1 MTETNWAGS
10 HTYSTI
16 SLHRPESLAELGALV
31 ASADR
36 VHALGSRHSF
46 NLVADTVGELVSI
59 AALPRDIELDSEA
72 AVVRVAGGVL
82 YGDLATE
89 LHRQGWALASMA
101 SLPHISVAGA
111 VATGTHGS
119 GDAIGSL
126 ASAVAAVECVGPDG
140 ETRSIARGDTDFDG
154 WVVSLGALGIVTHL
168 TLDIEPT
175 YDVRQD
181 VFLHLPWAALENA
194 FDAVTGSAYSVSV
207 FTDWIGHDVKQV
219 WRKSRMGVDSPGLG
233 VAGFDGA
240 SAAVEPRHMLS
251 GAPTAA
257 VTQQLGEAGPWH
269 ERLPHFR
276 MDFTPSRGEELQSEY
291 LLPRAHALEAIARMR
306 RLGPSFAHL
315 LQVTEIRTVARDQL
329 WLSCAYDADVVGLH
343 FTWLRDL
350 PGVTAVLPAIEDAL
364 LPLGARP
371 HWGKLF
377 TADAPALAAAY
388 PRLPDFQ
395 RLRAEVD
402 PTGKFT
408 NAFLD
413 EHLGPLG

>member
-10 HTYSTI
+10 HAYSAAR
-16 SLHRPESLAELGALV
+16 LHRPESLAELAALV
-31 ASADR
+31 AGAER

-46 NLVADTVGELVSI
+46 SLVADTPGDLVSTS
-59 AALPRDIELDSEA
+59 ALPRDIEVDRDAGL
-72 AVVRVAGGVL
+72 VRVAGGVL

-119 GDAIGSL
+119 GDGVGSL

-140 ETRSIARGDTDFDG
+140 ETRSVARGDADFEG
-154 WVVSLGALGIVTHL
+154 WVVAVGALGVVTRV

-181 VFLHLPWAALENA
+181 LFLHLPWAALEDDL
-194 FDAVTGSAYSVSV
+194 DAITGSAYSVSL
-207 FTDWIGHDVKQV
+207 FTDWVGEDITQV
-219 WRKSRMGVDSPGLG
+219 WRKSRLDVESPGLG
-233 VAGFDGA
+233 EPGFLG
-240 SAAVEPRHMLS
+240 STAAPETVHMLA

-257 VTQQLGEAGPWH
+257 VTQQLGVAGPWH

-276 MDFTPSRGEELQSEY
+276 MEFTPSRGEELQSEY
-291 LLPRAHALEAIARMR
+291 LLPRAHALEAVARMR

-329 WLSCAYDADVVGLH
+329 WLSCAYDADIVGLH
-343 FTWLRDL
+343 FTWVRDL
-350 PGVTAVLPAIEDAL
+350 AGVTAVLPAIEEAL

-377 TADAPALAAAY
+377 TVDAAALARAY
-388 PRLPDFQ
+388 PRLGDFQ

-413 EHLGPLG
+413 EHLGPVG

>member
-10 HTYSTI
+10 HAYTAAR
-16 SLHRPESLAELGALV
+16 LHRPQSLVELSALV
-31 ASADR
+31 AGAER

-46 NLVADTVGELVSI
+46 NLVADTPGDLVSTSR
-59 AALPRDIELDSEA
+59 LPRDIEIDGDAGL
-72 AVVRVAGGVL
+72 VRVAGGVL

-119 GDAIGSL
+119 GDGVGSL
-126 ASAVAAVECVGPDG
+126 ASAVAAVECVGADG
-140 ETRSIARGDTDFDG
+140 ETRSVARGDTDFEG
-154 WVVSLGALGIVTHL
+154 WVVAVGALGIVTHV

-181 VFLHLPWAALENA
+181 LFLHLPWASLEDD
-194 FDAVTGSAYSVSV
+194 FDAITGSAYSVSL
-207 FTDWIGHDVKQV
+207 FTDWVGEDVTQV
-219 WRKSRMGVDSPGLG
+219 WRKSRLDVESPHLG
-233 VAGFDGA
+233 EPGFLGA
-240 SAAVEPRHMLS
+240 SAALETAHMLA

-276 MDFTPSRGEELQSEY
+276 MEFTPSRGEELQSEF

-315 LQVTEIRTVARDQL
+315 LQVTEIRTVARDEL

-343 FTWLRDL
+343 FTWVRDL
-350 PGVTAVLPAIEDAL
+350 AGVTAVLPAIEDAL

-377 TADAPALAAAY
+377 TADAAALARAY
-388 PRLPDFQ
+388 PKLGEFQ

-402 PTGKFT
+402 PAGKFS

-413 EHLGPLG
+413 ERLGPVS

>member
-10 HTYSTI
+10 HAYSAARQ
-16 SLHRPESLAELGALV
+16 HRPESLAELSALV
-31 ASADR
+31 AGAER

-46 NLVADTVGELVSI
+46 NLVADTAGDLVSTS
-59 AALPRDIELDSEA
+59 ALPRDIDIDRDAGL
-72 AVVRVAGGVL
+72 VRVAGGVL

-119 GDAIGSL
+119 GDGVGSL

-140 ETRSIARGDTDFDG
+140 ETRVVTREDAGFGG
-154 WVVSLGALGIVTHL
+154 WVVALGALGVVTHL

-181 VFLHLPWAALENA
+181 LFLHLPWASVEDGL
-194 FDAVTGSAYSVSV
+194 DAITGSAYSVSL
-207 FTDWIGHDVKQV
+207 FTDWVGDDVTQV
-219 WRKSRMGVDSPGLG
+219 WRKSRMDVESPGLG
-233 VAGFDGA
+233 EPGFLGA
-240 SAAVEPRHMLS
+240 SAAPGTVHMLA

-276 MDFTPSRGEELQSEY
+276 MEFTPSRGEELQSEF

-315 LQVTEIRTVARDQL
+315 LQVTEIRTVARDEL

-343 FTWLRDL
+343 FTWVRDL
-350 PGVTAVLPAIEDAL
+350 AGVTAVLPAIEDAL

-377 TADAPALAAAY
+377 TADAAALARAY
-388 PRLPDFQ
+388 PKLGEFQ

-402 PTGKFT
+402 PAGKFS

-413 EHLGPLG
+413 ERLGPVS

>member
-1 MTETNWAGS
+1 MRLTNWSGS
-10 HTYSTI
+10 HTYSATRV
-16 SLHRPESLAELGALV
+16 HHPVTVEELRALV
-31 ASADR
+31 AASDR

-46 NLVADTVGELVSI
+46 NLVADTVGELVST
-59 AALPRDIELDSEA
+59 AALPRDIEVDAGAGL
-72 AVVRVAGGVL
+72 VRVAGGML

-119 GDAIGSL
+119 GDGVGSL

-140 ETRSIARGDTDFDG
+140 ETRSVARGDDDFEG
-154 WVVSLGALGIVTHL
+154 WVVALGALGIVTHL

-181 VFLHLPWAALENA
+181 LFLHLPWESLEND
-194 FDAVTGSAYSVSV
+194 FDAITGSAYSVSL
-207 FTDWIGHDVKQV
+207 FTDWVGKDVNQV
-219 WRKSRMGVDSPGLG
+219 WRKSRLDVESPGLG
-233 VAGFDGA
+233 AGDFLG
-240 SAAVEPRHMLS
+240 STAATEAVHMLA

-257 VTQQLGEAGPWH
+257 VTHQLGEGGPWH

-291 LLPRAHALEAIARMR
+291 LVPREHALEAFERMR
-306 RLGPSFAHL
+306 ALGPTFAHL
-315 LQVTEIRTVARDQL
+315 LQVNEIRTVAGDRL
-329 WLSCAYDADVVGLH
+329 WLSCAHDTDVVGLH
-343 FTWLRDL
+343 FTWVRDL
-350 PGVTAVLPAIEDAL
+350 AGVSAVLPLVEDAL

-377 TADAPALAAAY
+377 TADPAALARAY
-388 PRLPDFQ
+388 PKLGEFQ
-395 RLRAEVD
+395 RLRSEVD

-413 EHLGPLG
+413 EHLGPVG